1 MGQFLAEYLGEA
13 LVNRCSWLP
22 EDLRAYHRGLLLRL
36 LGEEGPMTR
45 RDLAQRSALSLPTVA
60 SIVSELL
67 IAGQITESIPRS
79 DRVAPRGPRAG
90 QLRLARHARRVLGVD
105 LSTSRLRVGVC
116 DLSGVVSEVVSIP
129 VDPAGSPARLLDLAV
144 NAARPLAGSRDGR
157 LIGVGIGVPGP
168 VDQAGRRSLLS
179 LPLGWRDV
187 PVAERFEEAF
197 GVPAVVEYNVRA
209 MALAEA
215 RHGLGQRA
223 ENLLYVHLGEG
234 FGLAFVVNGVAF
246 RQGAHGVPELGHHQV
261 AERGPRCS
269 CGGVGCLESV
279 LGTTSLRQRIREA
292 ARQSPAL
299 RPLLRRR
306 LPVLEV
312 LDMAVQSGNEPAGE
326 ILDDVVEHL
335 STVLA
340 LSVDLLS
347 PTRVALGGELATAPK
362 DVLDRVQGQTR
373 SRISHVLRDQVRI
386 ERSEIGRYPGV
397 LGAGT
402 VALDRLFYRDQ
413 PPLTPPGPGRRPRP
427 PRPVRPLA

>member
-90 QLRLARHARRVLGVD
+90 
-105 LSTSRLRVGVC
+105 RLR
-116 DLSGVVSEVVSIP
+116 
-129 VDPAGSPARLLDLAV
+129 
-144 NAARPLAGSRDGR
+144 
-157 LIGVGIGVPGP
+157 
-168 VDQAGRRSLLS
+168 LLS

-312 LDMAVQSGNEPAGE
+312 LDMA
-326 ILDDVVEHL
+326 
-335 STVLA
+335 
-340 LSVDLLS
+340 
-347 PTRVALGGELATAPK
+347 
-362 DVLDRVQGQTR
+362 
-373 SRISHVLRDQVRI
+373 
-386 ERSEIGRYPGV
+386 
-397 LGAGT
+397 
-402 VALDRLFYRDQ
+402 
-413 PPLTPPGPGRRPRP
+413 
-427 PRPVRPLA
+427 

>member
-105 LSTSRLRVGVC
+105 LSTSRLRAGVC

-187 PVAERFEEAF
+187 PVAESFDEAF
-197 GVPAVVEYNVRA
+197 GVAV
-209 MALAEA
+209 
-215 RHGLGQRA
+215 
-223 ENLLYVHLGEG
+223 
-234 FGLAFVVNGVAF
+234 VVNGVAF

-397 LGAGT
+397 LG
-402 VALDRLFYRDQ
+402 
-413 PPLTPPGPGRRPRP
+413 
-427 PRPVRPLA
+427 